1 MSPSCRTIGRST
13 LEDINAMRMPAMANG
28 GPVGGTSSKS
38 PSAASS
44 DGGFNVTINIDNN
57 GNSDSSTDSQQP
69 EGQKLAK
76 RIKEVVTNVIN
87 EEKRVSG
94 SLFMKNK

>member
-1 MSPSCRTIGRST
+1 
-13 LEDINAMRMPAMANG
+13 MANG
-28 GPVGGTSSKS
+28 GPVGGDSSKS
-38 PSAASS
+38 KSSAGT

-57 GNSDSSTDSQQP
+57 GNSDSSSDSQEP

-76 RIKEVVTNVIN
+76 RIKEVVVGVIN

-94 SLFMKNK
+94 SLFMNKK